1 MRQPTSAGGDAGFVR
16 ADQIDLKSL
25 DEQLE
30 RHLSRAWTME
40 KRKEEA
46 SGGADQRGAG
56 AGARQHSRRPRREDW
71 EIDPAKLVVKGVIA
85 RGTFGTVHRGIYDA
99 HDVAGSLLRRRH
111 FVLCTPHALH
121 TAAPARARLVAPESP
136 RRTRTAN
143 AAPVGDRRRLACV
156 RACPTRSPPFCCLFW
171 QIAGI
176 DALLFGGLPV
186 LRVRPLDIS
195 WMDRAPFG
203 HSCES
208 GPSPSRD
215 SCDHLG
221 PKGRNAAIVGCRVAL
236 GIPQR
241 QRTL

>member
-1 MRQPTSAGGDAGFVR
+1 MKEGGGGGDGGFVR

-46 SGGADQRGAG
+46 SGGTDQR
-56 AGARQHSRRPRREDW
+56 GARQHSRRPRREDW
-71 EIDPAKLVVKGVIA
+71 EINPAKLVVKGVIA

-111 FVLCTPHALH
+111 YVLCTPHAPH
-121 TAAPARARLVAPESP
+121 RARARLVAPESP
-136 RRTRTAN
+136 RRTAN
-143 AAPVGDRRRLACV
+143 AAPVGTAGGSRACV
-156 RACPTRSPPFCCLFW
+156 RARRAPLLSVASFGKLRELTRCF
-171 QIAGI
+171 
-176 DALLFGGLPV
+176 FGGFPCRECDPV
-186 LRVRPLDIS
+186 TSVGWIGRLLV
-195 WMDRAPFG
+195 A
-203 HSCES
+203 HVN
-208 GPSPSRD
+208 RD
-215 SCDHLG
+215 HRLVVILVIAWS
-221 PKGRNAAIVGCRVAL
+221 RNAAIVGCEVTL

>member
-1 MRQPTSAGGDAGFVR
+1 MKEGGGGGGDGGFVR

-56 AGARQHSRRPRREDW
+56 ARPHSRRPRREDW

-111 FVLCTPHALH
+111 SVLCTPHA
-121 TAAPARARLVAPESP
+121 P
-136 RRTRTAN
+136 RHG
-143 AAPVGDRRRLACV
+143 P
-156 RACPTRSPPFCCLFW
+156 RS
-171 QIAGI
+171 
-176 DALLFGGLPV
+176 
-186 LRVRPLDIS
+186 
-195 WMDRAPFG
+195 
-203 HSCES
+203 
-208 GPSPSRD
+208 SR
-215 SCDHLG
+215 G
-221 PKGRNAAIVGCRVAL
+221 A
-236 GIPQR
+236 
-241 QRTL
+241 

>member
-1 MRQPTSAGGDAGFVR
+1 VISHHTDTERTRVGSPEAIRRSGAPTDAMKEGGGADVGFVR

-46 SGGADQRGAG
+46 SAGAG

-111 FVLCTPHALH
+111 FVLCTPHALR

-156 RACPTRSPPFCCLFW
+156 RACVP
-171 QIAGI
+171 
-176 DALLFGGLPV
+176 DALPSFLLP
-186 LRVRPLDIS
+186 LLANCGS
-195 WMDRAPFG
+195 
-203 HSCES
+203 
-208 GPSPSRD
+208 
-215 SCDHLG
+215 
-221 PKGRNAAIVGCRVAL
+221 
-236 GIPQR
+236 
-241 QRTL
+241 

>member
-1 MRQPTSAGGDAGFVR
+1 MKEGGGGGDGGFVR

-46 SGGADQRGAG
+46 SGGTDQR
-56 AGARQHSRRPRREDW
+56 GARQHSRRPRREDW

-111 FVLCTPHALH
+111 YVLCTPHAPH
-121 TAAPARARLVAPESP
+121 RARARLVAPDCQCG
-136 RRTRTAN
+136 A
-143 AAPVGDRRRLACV
+143 GWDRRRLACV
-156 RACPTRSPPFCCLFW
+156 RARRAPLLSVASFGKLRELTRCF
-171 QIAGI
+171 
-176 DALLFGGLPV
+176 FGGFPCRECDPV
-186 LRVRPLDIS
+186 TSVGWIGRLLVAHVNRDHRLLVILVIT
-195 WMDRAPFG
+195 W
-203 HSCES
+203 
-208 GPSPSRD
+208 SRI
-215 SCDHLG
+215 
-221 PKGRNAAIVGCRVAL
+221 AAIVGCEVAL

-241 QRTL
+241 QRAL